1 MSALKLGDEKVFKL
15 IMEHRYARL
24 FNFARAYLNNDE
36 NAREVLQDVFMQ
48 LWEYRKKLA
57 DNTSLDAYLFTLTR
71 NHCIDLIR
79 REKLL
84 LQYRTDKKE
93 EYIQLSESFRALS
106 APFLDDIFTKE
117 FQTEIDDTVRLL
129 PEQCRKVFLLSR
141 KDGLKNKEIS
151 EFLQLSPKTVESHLT
166 KALKTIRE
174 ALHKKFPS
182 SFNFFLFF
190 LDLAHNANMPSPAG
204 DVPDFEIELSCQP

>member
-1 MSALKLGDEKVFKL
+1 MKNDNKYVLALKLGDEQVFKL
-15 IMEHRYARL
+15 IMEHWYARL
-24 FNFARAYLNNDE
+24 FNFTRGYLNNDE
-36 NAREVLQDVFMQ
+36 NAREVLQDVFLQ

-57 DNTSLDAYLFTLTR
+57 DNTSLNAYLFTLTR

-93 EYIQLSESFRALS
+93 EYIQLAENFQALS

-117 FQTEIDDTVRLL
+117 FQTEIDSTVCSL
-129 PEQCRKVFLLSR
+129 PEQCRKVFLMSR
-141 KDGLKNKEIS
+141 KDGLKNREIC
-151 EFLQLSPKTVESHLT
+151 EILQLSPKTVECHIT

-174 ALHKKFPS
+174 TLQKKFPG
-182 SFNFFLFF
+182 SFNFLLILFRN
-190 LDLAHNANMPSPAG
+190 LKPHPSR
-204 DVPDFEIELSCQP
+204 DRN